1 MIKEQLNDMRYEL
14 TSILNEQTF
23 SNPTTKDIMVDKYLI
38 ERIIALMDKAKSEI
52 GSAEL
57 EHVEVLGND

>member
-23 SNPTTKDIMVDKYLI
+23 SNPTTKDIMIDKYLV

-52 GSAEL
+52 GLAEARACR
-57 EHVEVLGND
+57 GTW

>member
-23 SNPTTKDIMVDKYLI
+23 SNPTTKDIMIDKYLV

-52 GSAEL
+52 GSAEARACR
-57 EHVEVLGND
+57 GTW

>member
-1 MIKEQLNDMRYEL
+1 MIKEQLNDMKYEL
-14 TSILNEQTF
+14 TSIVNEQTF

-52 GSAEL
+52 GSAEARACR
-57 EHVEVLGND
+57 GTW

>member
-23 SNPTTKDIMVDKYLI
+23 SNPTTKDIMINKYLV

-52 GSAEL
+52 GLAE
-57 EHVEVLGND
+57 VRACRGTW

>member
-23 SNPTTKDIMVDKYLI
+23 SNPTTKDIMIDKYLV

-52 GSAEL
+52 GLAE
-57 EHVEVLGND
+57 VRACRGTW